1 MDLMST
7 AELQVFG
14 DHKFHEGK
22 NFQLSVGLGEASKLN
37 FSVFEE
43 IMDCD
48 FFIVFGCGILS
59 GDLGKFL
66 IKRKAINLHMGIS
79 PFFKGAACNFW
90 AQYFGKSEFV
100 GATIHYLSSDLDG
113 GPIIERV
120 VPESANPNGFIYGM
134 EAVLSGQKAIERILN
149 SPSKELNEITQD
161 PSQCIHFSRKSDF
174 TEDVVI
180 KFLDDG
186 LWYDSGLQAK
196 LDSNDLLNEIHLSK
210 L

>member
-1 MDLMST
+1 MKVALFTSNHPRHISLINRISHIADELHVIQETKPMFLASNSCEQKYLEKYMDLMST

-100 GATIHYLSSDLDG
+100 GATIHYLS
-113 GPIIERV
+113 
-120 VPESANPNGFIYGM
+120 
-134 EAVLSGQKAIERILN
+134 
-149 SPSKELNEITQD
+149 
-161 PSQCIHFSRKSDF
+161 
-174 TEDVVI
+174 
-180 KFLDDG
+180 
-186 LWYDSGLQAK
+186 
-196 LDSNDLLNEIHLSK
+196 
-210 L
+210 